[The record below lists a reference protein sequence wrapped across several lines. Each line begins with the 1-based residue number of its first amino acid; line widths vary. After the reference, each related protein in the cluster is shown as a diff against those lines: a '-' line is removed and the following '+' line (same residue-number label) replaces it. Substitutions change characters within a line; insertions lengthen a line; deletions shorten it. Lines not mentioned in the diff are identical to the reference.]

1 VVERVV
7 HAAGASDPSN
17 LTQSVVT
24 LLRWELAGG
33 VWRVLD
39 RGQDEVTIGLFTCDA
54 GEEMDRFTSS
64 DEQLLAV
71 VEGRSGSEA

>member
-1 VVERVV
+1 MVD
-7 HAAGASDPSN
+7 GTPSGPTDPSK
-17 LTQSVVT
+17 LTESVAA

-33 VWRVLD
+33 EWRVLEQYP
-39 RGQDEVTIGLFTCDA
+39 GELTIGLFSCDA

-71 VEGRSGSEA
+71 VDERSSEEG